1 MQPGLVLSKTMKG
14 IVELEQRSMG
24 LTQVMRRVLI
34 MLDGRRSVGALMHE
48 NAGAFDVVATL
59 EHLIAL
65 GLVAGPG
72 ATGAEVSGPA
82 RPGSSAASAGM
93 PAATAAATP
102 CDALV
107 NMAEGLI
114 GSAAAAKVVVKLRA
128 GSADPEQLR
137 AAVDAC
143 VRLIRL
149 TIDEAKAADFRRQ
162 AEVILQRSP
171 G

>member
-24 LTQVMRRVLI
+24 LSPVMRRVLI
-34 MLDGRRSVGALMHE
+34 MIDGRRSVGTLMHE
-48 NAGAFDVVATL
+48 QAGAFDVVATL

-72 ATGAEVSGPA
+72 VAAAAVADSA
-82 RPGSSAASAGM
+82 PGSAAG
-93 PAATAAATP
+93 ATTP

-107 NMAEGLI
+107 NMAEALL

-128 GSADPEQLR
+128 GGDDPEPLR

-162 AEVILQRSP
+162 ADLILQRSP
-171 G
+171 S

>member
-1 MQPGLVLSKTMKG
+1 MQPELVLSKTMKG

-48 NAGAFDVVATL
+48 NAGAVDVVATL

-72 ATGAEVSGPA
+72 MPGAGGSGAA
-82 RPGSSAASAGM
+82 RPGSVSAGM
-93 PAATAAATP
+93 PPGSAAPTP
-102 CDALV
+102 CDAV
-107 NMAEGLI
+107 ANMAEGLI

-162 AEVILQRSP
+162 ADVILQRGP
-171 G
+171 A

>member
-24 LTQVMRRVLI
+24 LSPVMRRVLI
-34 MLDGRRSVGALMHE
+34 MIDGRRSVGALMHE
-48 NAGAFDVVATL
+48 QAGAFDVVATL

-72 ATGAEVSGPA
+72 VAAAAVADSA
-82 RPGSSAASAGM
+82 PGSAAGAGM
-93 PAATAAATP
+93 PPGRSATTP

-107 NMAEGLI
+107 NMAEALL
-114 GSAAAAKVVVKLRA
+114 GSAAAAKVVIKLRA
-128 GSADPEQLR
+128 GGDDPEPLR

-162 AEVILQRSP
+162 ADLILQRSP
-171 G
+171 T

>member
-1 MQPGLVLSKTMKG
+1 MQPELVLGKTMKG

-24 LTQVMRRVLI
+24 LSLVMRRVLI
-34 MLDGRRSVGALMHE
+34 MIDGHRSVGALMHE
-48 NAGAFDVVATL
+48 QAGAFDVVATL

-72 ATGAEVSGPA
+72 VAAAAVADSA
-82 RPGSSAASAGM
+82 PGSAGAAGAGM
-93 PAATAAATP
+93 PPGRSATTP

-107 NMAEGLI
+107 NMAEALL

-128 GSADPEQLR
+128 GGDDPEPLR

-162 AEVILQRSP
+162 ADLILQRSLT
-171 G
+171 